1 MFNKIR
7 LKQVLEEYKKVFVQ
21 QQWPDEKYKWE
32 AIQCFQENWNIN
44 SGNFAQMIKKSLDPA
59 GNLLASAN
67 NFPAKMI
74 IGFAE
79 TCIRRGTFHVYGT
92 YMTKVRIYVKELLI
106 LKTSPIHYWSAIQM
120 ELRNTISMKMQSW
133 HICGCAIQTNIIS
146 TNSVK

>member
-32 AIQCFQENWNIN
+32 AIQSVQENWNIN
-44 SGNFAQMIKKSLDPA
+44 SGNFAQMLKKSLDPA

-74 IGFAE
+74 IGFAHQKRYVP
-79 TCIRRGTFHVYGT
+79 CIWN

-133 HICGCAIQTNIIS
+133 HIYGCAIQTNIIS
-146 TNSVK
+146 INSVK

>member
-7 LKQVLEEYKKVFVQ
+7 LKQILAEYKKVFVQ
-21 QQWPDEKYKWE
+21 QQWPNEKYKWE
-32 AIQCFQENWNIN
+32 AIQCFQENWDIN
-44 SGNFAQMIKKSLDPA
+44 SPDFAQMLKKSLDQV
-59 GNLLASAN
+59 GNLLTSAN

-79 TCIRRGTFHVYGT
+79 AAPEEVRSI
-92 YMTKVRIYVKELLI
+92 YMMKVRIYVKELLI

>member
-74 IGFAE
+74 I
-79 TCIRRGTFHVYGT
+79 
-92 YMTKVRIYVKELLI
+92 
-106 LKTSPIHYWSAIQM
+106 
-120 ELRNTISMKMQSW
+120 
-133 HICGCAIQTNIIS
+133 
-146 TNSVK
+146 

>member
-79 TCIRRGTFHVYGT
+79 TASEE
-92 YMTKVRIYVKELLI
+92 VRSMY
-106 LKTSPIHYWSAIQM
+106 M
-120 ELRNTISMKMQSW
+120 ELYDESKDLHSRTSIAV
-133 HICGCAIQTNIIS
+133 HHLLG
-146 TNSVK
+146 